1 MFKHLIPNYLLKRY
15 RRLKHAFLYRN
26 QPPEAIFAH
35 IYQKNRW
42 ADGDSLSGTGSNN
55 EQTRTL
61 VQELGPLIKK
71 LGATSLLDIP
81 CGDFH
86 WMKNVDLTGIHY
98 TGADIVKELVFKNQ
112 NQYGQAGHTEFIKL
126 NLLVDTL
133 PKADVILIRDCLVHF
148 SYKHIQQALQ
158 NIRASGYTYLL
169 TTTFPE
175 HPKNTDITTG
185 NWRTLNLEA
194 APFFFPKPLLLLNEN
209 CTEGAGMFADKSL
222 GFWRVDL
229 IPGMAI

>member
-1 MFKHLIPNYLLKRY
+1 MWIHLLRQY
-15 RRLKHAFLYRN
+15 RRLKNAIRFRN
-26 QPPEAIFAH
+26 QPPETIFTH

-42 ADGDSLSGTGSNN
+42 ADGDSLSGTGSNDK
-55 EQTRTL
+55 QTHTL
-61 VQELGPLIKK
+61 VNELGPLLKN

-98 TGADIVKELVFKNQ
+98 TGADIVEELVFKNQ
-112 NQYGQAGHTEFIKL
+112 NQFGQPGLFEFIKL
-126 NLLVDTL
+126 NVLEDPL
-133 PKADVILIRDCLVHF
+133 PKADVILVRDCLVHF
-148 SYKHIQQALQ
+148 SYAHIQQALQ
-158 NIRASGYTYLL
+158 NIRASGCTYLL
-169 TTTFPE
+169 ATTFPE

-209 CTEGAGMFADKSL
+209 CTEGDGAFKDKSL
-222 GFWRVDL
+222 GLWKS
-229 IPGMAI
+229 